1 MVVICGGG
9 DDSYSLWWQWARAVS
24 SGGNRVM
31 RMGVSGGDWS

>member
-1 MVVICGGG
+1 MVVISGD

-24 SGGNRVM
+24 SGGGNRVM